1 MKRFFWLLCL
11 VLVLTLSVVPAFAA
25 VDDPDVIPDS
35 ESEVLEEPSGEDI
48 PTEEEPVAVDP
59 DAGSDVETVEN
70 PEEDVESDAVEDSTS
85 GDVVDEDTGA
95 SVVSIDSSAVV
106 VKDIVDRADVERTS
120 LLDAVYALFGEYTP
134 RTYTV
139 TTYLDDG
146 TAIQSTEIVPGLAG
160 LDYDWIAGVSVFVLA
175 LYCIFRMIGGMFRW
189 K

>member
-1 MKRFFWLLCL
+1 MKRFVWFLCL
-11 VLVLTLSVVPAFAA
+11 AVVLALSVVPAFAA
-25 VDDPDVIPDS
+25 VDDPDTIPDS
-35 ESEVLEEPSGEDI
+35 ESEVLEEPSGEDVF
-48 PTEEEPVAVDP
+48 TEDEPVAADP

-70 PEEDVESDAVEDSTS
+70 PEEDVESDAVEDTSS
-85 GDVVDEDTGA
+85 GDVVDKEAGA
-95 SVVSIDSSAVV
+95 SVVSVDSSVVV
-106 VKDIVDRADVERTS
+106 VKDVADRIDVERTS

-134 RTYTV
+134 RTYVV

-146 TAIQSTEIVPGLAG
+146 TEIQSTEVIPGLAG

>member
-1 MKRFFWLLCL
+1 MGDCMKRVISIVVCI
-11 VLVLTLSVVPAFAA
+11 VLAMALMVAPAFAA
-25 VDDPDVIPDS
+25 VDDPDTIPDS
-35 ESEVLEEPSGEDI
+35 EPEVVEDPSGEDI
-48 PTEEEPVAVDP
+48 PAEDEPVAADP
-59 DAGSDVETVEN
+59 DVEPDAEL
-70 PEEDVESDAVEDSTS
+70 VESPED
-85 GDVVDEDTGA
+85 DMELNVVDDTSFEESGA

-134 RTYTV
+134 RTYVV

-146 TAIQSTEIVPGLAG
+146 TEIQSTEVIPGLAG

>member
-1 MKRFFWLLCL
+1 MKRFVFLLCA
-11 VLVLTLSVVPAFAA
+11 VFVLTFSIVPAFAA
-25 VDDPDVIPDS
+25 VDDPEAVPDS
-35 ESEVLEEPSGEDI
+35 EPEVLEDFSGEDI
-48 PTEEEPVAVDP
+48 PAEDEPVAADP
-59 DAGSDVETVEN
+59 DLEPDAEL
-70 PEEDVESDAVEDSTS
+70 VESPED
-85 GDVVDEDTGA
+85 DMELNVVDDTSFEESGV
-95 SVVSIDSSAVV
+95 SVAVDSSAVV
-106 VKDIVDRADVERTS
+106 VRDVADRTDMERTS
-120 LLDAVYALFGEYTP
+120 LVDAIYSLFGEYTP

>member
-1 MKRFFWLLCL
+1 MKRFFWLLCF

-48 PTEEEPVAVDP
+48 PTEEEPVAADP

-70 PEEDVESDAVEDSTS
+70 PEEDVESDAVEDTSS
-85 GDVVDEDTGA
+85 GDVVDEEAGA

-106 VKDIVDRADVERTS
+106 VKDIVDRTDVERTS
-120 LLDAVYALFGEYTP
+120 LTDAIHALFGEYTP